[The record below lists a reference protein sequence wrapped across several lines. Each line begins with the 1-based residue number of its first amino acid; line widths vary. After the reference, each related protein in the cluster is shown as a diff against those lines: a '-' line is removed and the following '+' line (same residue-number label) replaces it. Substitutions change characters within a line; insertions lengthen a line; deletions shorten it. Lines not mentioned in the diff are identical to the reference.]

1 MKRILAAV
9 ATLAGISGCY
19 GTTYVEPSGS
29 YQTTTE
35 YAPYDKAA
43 AWDEGYAA
51 ATADRY
57 PPITGGLLKMGCL
70 ANPRHPEGAC
80 TCFYMLGGSR

>member
-1 MKRILAAV
+1 MSDRTPNPYRTICDEIEARDGA
-9 ATLAGISGCY
+9 
-19 GTTYVEPSGS
+19 
-29 YQTTTE
+29 TE